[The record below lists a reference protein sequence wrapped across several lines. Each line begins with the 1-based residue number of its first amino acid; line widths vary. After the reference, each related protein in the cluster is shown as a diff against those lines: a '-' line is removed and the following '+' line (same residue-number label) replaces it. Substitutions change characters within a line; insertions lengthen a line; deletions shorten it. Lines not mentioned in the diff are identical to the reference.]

1 MIISNFKGMQF
12 LHSLTRHGRSL
23 DKDDGATST
32 YQRAPTKEETSSLL
46 SSKVFMQLLNSP
58 FYLSKSYFWSFYA
71 VAVGAGLLVVSR
83 IPLDPIAICYLIHC
97 IRRFLETVIL
107 FKSKSKMN
115 LIHLGMG
122 LTFYPAIWVIIYND
136 SKFKDSI
143 NKSPFVWIK
152 MISLLCFMMVQYGQ
166 YQCHLAMS
174 RNLNRQILPAFWMFR
189 LVVCPNFGLE
199 CLIYLSLFGCLQ
211 SLISF
216 EALVFVVINQTMS
229 AVDRQ
234 GSYKGARWIPRYA
247 IFYSLI

>member
-1 MIISNFKGMQF
+1 MIISNFKGMKF
-12 LHSLTRHGRSL
+12 LHSLTRHGKSL
-23 DKDDGATST
+23 DNDGGAATN
-32 YQRAPTKEETSSLL
+32 QRAPAKEETSSLL

-58 FYLSKSYFWSFYA
+58 FYLSKSYFWSFYV
-71 VAVGAGLLVVSR
+71 VAVGAGLLVVSQ
-83 IPLDPIAICYLIHC
+83 IPWVNPIAICYLIHC

-136 SKFKDSI
+136 GKFKASV
-143 NKSPFVWIK
+143 NKSPFVW
-152 MISLLCFMMVQYGQ
+152 MISLFCFMMAQYGQ

-174 RNLNRQILPAFWMFR
+174 RNRNRQILPAFWMFR
-189 LVVCPNFGLE
+189 LVVCPNFALE
-199 CLIYLSLFGCLQ
+199 CLLYLSLFGCLQ
-211 SLISF
+211 SMISF

-234 GSYKGARWIPRYA
+234 GSYKGTGGIPRYA
-247 IFYSLI
+247 IFYSFI